1 MKNTILYN
9 FKIVIALFVAATTI
23 SSCTKNFDEIN
34 TDPNNPTEVPNSY
47 YLTGAQRGIMDN
59 TFDTWWGGNVGNQ
72 LAQYWSSNQ
81 YTSESRYF
89 FRTGITNSYWNL
101 FYAGGNNISTTAV
114 GGLRELQN
122 IIDNCDNDPGK
133 SAASGAVVNQKAVAM
148 LLKAWLYQ
156 NMTDTW
162 GNIPYSEA
170 LNAEIRSPKYDTQSS
185 IYSGLLADVD
195 AALALIDESAA
206 GPMGDLVYGG
216 DMASWKKFANTLK
229 MRIAIR
235 MADVNTSTAGTAFSE
250 AMTSGAF
257 ESNADNAL
265 MPYGTGT
272 DANPIYY
279 NRYVQGRNDYCA
291 SNTMLDILVALNDPR
306 LSSYYAPSSSTGEW
320 IGEVYGLTEA
330 NGAAT
335 TNSSISQRSAKVLAA
350 DLPGIFLDYASVE
363 FMIAEAIERGWVAGS
378 AQDHYNAGITASM
391 EYWTTASSTDI
402 TTYIAQPSVDYTNAG
417 SGTTWQQKIGKQKW
431 LALYLQG
438 VQGWSEWRRLDFGIL
453 QEPAD
458 GILDGDGIPMRM
470 KYPVDE
476 QTLNS
481 TNYDAAVASQG
492 SDEQNT
498 KVWWDIH

>member
-1 MKNTILYN
+1 MKNTILHN
-9 FKIVIALFVAATTI
+9 FKIVLALLIVATTI

-34 TDPNNPTEVPNSY
+34 TDPNNPTEVPNSA
-47 YLTGAQRGIMDN
+47 YLSSAQRGIMDN

-89 FRTGITNSYWNL
+89 FRTSITNSYWNL
-101 FYAGGNNISTTAV
+101 FYAGGNNISSNAV
-114 GGLRELQN
+114 GGLKELQS
-122 IIDNCDNDPGK
+122 IIDNCNTDPAT
-133 SAASGAVVNQKAVAM
+133 SITSGAIVNQKAVAM

-170 LNAEIRSPKYDTQSS
+170 LNVESRTPKYDSQSS
-185 IYSGLLADVD
+185 IYSSLLSEVD
-195 AALALIDESAA
+195 AAIALIDEAEA
-206 GPMGDLVYGG
+206 GPVGDLIYGG

-229 MRIAIR
+229 MRLAIR
-235 MADVNTSTAGTAFSE
+235 MADVNPATANTAFSE

-279 NRYVQGRNDYCA
+279 NRYVQSRNDYCA
-291 SNTMLDILVALNDPR
+291 SNTMLDVLVALNDPR
-306 LSSYYAPSSSTGEW
+306 LSSYYAPASSTGNW
-320 IGEVYGLTEA
+320 TGEVYGLTEA

-335 TNSSISQRSAKVLAA
+335 PNSTISQRSAKVLSAS
-350 DLPGIFLDYASVE
+350 LPGIFLDYASVE
-363 FMIAEAIERGWVAGS
+363 FMKAEAIERGWVAGT

-391 EYWTTASSTDI
+391 GYWTSASSADISDYLAQAGVDYSNTASG
-402 TTYIAQPSVDYTNAG
+402 A
-417 SGTTWQQKIGKQKW
+417 TWQQKIGKQKW
-431 LALYLQG
+431 IALYLQG
-438 VQGWSEWRRLDFGIL
+438 IQGWTEWRRLDFGIL
-453 QEPAD
+453 QMPAD
-458 GILDGDGIPMRM
+458 GILDGDGIPLRM

-476 QTLNS
+476 QTLNG
-481 TNYDAAVASQG
+481 TNYDAAVSAQG
-492 SDEQNT
+492 PDIQTT